1 MKTCHFT
8 FGRFNPPTIGHE
20 KLIKAVANAAG
31 SGDYL
36 IYPSQ
41 SFKKP
46 DNPLPYDYKV
56 EIMKKMFPWAKIE
69 SAACCNTIMKVAQDM
84 MMKEYTDIVMVVGS
98 DRVADFDKLLQK
110 QNRIDYSFSTIK
122 VISAGERD
130 PDAAGASGM
139 SASKMRNAAKTDQES
154 KNTPESEFYCHS
166 EFVGYGFALL
176 WSVLSARPERRS
188 ARAMRSRPSAAYELT
203 RHPVMNYRKHPKIFS
218 ELPQSTMHR
227 GVGPAGEWGAPQHA
241 PAPRAAGL
249 VAHANRRACT
259 TYREELMT

>member
-20 KLIKAVANAAG
+20 KRIKAVANAAG

-139 SASKMRNAAKTDQES
+139 SASKMRDAAKNLKTSDFL
-154 KNTPESEFYCHS
+154 KGIPDT
-166 EFVGYGFALL
+166 
-176 WSVLSARPERRS
+176 LSAKEK
-188 ARAMRSRPSAAYELT
+188 M
-203 RHPVMNYRKHPKIFS
+203 
-218 ELPQSTMHR
+218 
-227 GVGPAGEWGAPQHA
+227 
-241 PAPRAAGL
+241 
-249 VAHANRRACT
+249 
-259 TYREELMT
+259 ELMAKVRSGMGL

>member
-46 DNPLPYDYKV
+46 DNPLPYDYKI

-69 SAACCNTIMKVAQDM
+69 SAACCNTIKKVAQDM

-110 QNRIDYSFSTIK
+110 QNRVDYSFSTIK

-130 PDAAGASGM
+130 PDAAGARGM
-139 SASKMRNAAKTDQES
+139 SASKMRDAAKNLKTSDFI
-154 KNTPESEFYCHS
+154 KGIPDT
-166 EFVGYGFALL
+166 
-176 WSVLSARPERRS
+176 LSAKEK
-188 ARAMRSRPSAAYELT
+188 M
-203 RHPVMNYRKHPKIFS
+203 
-218 ELPQSTMHR
+218 
-227 GVGPAGEWGAPQHA
+227 
-241 PAPRAAGL
+241 
-249 VAHANRRACT
+249 
-259 TYREELMT
+259 ELMAKVRSGMGL

>member
-110 QNRIDYSFSTIK
+110 QNRVDYSFSTIK

-139 SASKMRNAAKTDQES
+139 SASKMRDAAKNLKTSDFI
-154 KNTPESEFYCHS
+154 KGIPDT
-166 EFVGYGFALL
+166 
-176 WSVLSARPERRS
+176 LSAKEK
-188 ARAMRSRPSAAYELT
+188 M
-203 RHPVMNYRKHPKIFS
+203 
-218 ELPQSTMHR
+218 
-227 GVGPAGEWGAPQHA
+227 
-241 PAPRAAGL
+241 
-249 VAHANRRACT
+249 
-259 TYREELMT
+259 ELMAKVRSGMGL

>member
-36 IYPSQ
+36 IYP
-41 SFKKP
+41 P
-46 DNPLPYDYKV
+46 DNPLPYDYKI

-69 SAACCNTIMKVAQDM
+69 SAACCNTIIKVAQDM

-110 QNRIDYSFSTIK
+110 QNRVDYSFSTIK

-139 SASKMRNAAKTDQES
+139 SASKMRDAAKNLKTSDFI
-154 KNTPESEFYCHS
+154 KGIPDT
-166 EFVGYGFALL
+166 
-176 WSVLSARPERRS
+176 LSAKEK
-188 ARAMRSRPSAAYELT
+188 M
-203 RHPVMNYRKHPKIFS
+203 
-218 ELPQSTMHR
+218 
-227 GVGPAGEWGAPQHA
+227 
-241 PAPRAAGL
+241 
-249 VAHANRRACT
+249 
-259 TYREELMT
+259 ELMAKVRSGMGL

>member
-20 KLIKAVANAAG
+20 KLIRAVASYAG

-41 SFKKP
+41 TFKKP
-46 DNPLPYDYKV
+46 NNPLPYEYKV
-56 EIMKKMFPWAKIE
+56 EIMQKMFPWAKIE
-69 SAACCNTIMKVAQDM
+69 TEACCNTIIKVAQDM

-110 QNRIDYSFSTIK
+110 QNRVDYSFSTIK

-139 SASKMRNAAKTDQES
+139 SASKMRDAAKNLKTSDFI
-154 KNTPESEFYCHS
+154 KGIPDT
-166 EFVGYGFALL
+166 
-176 WSVLSARPERRS
+176 LSAKEK
-188 ARAMRSRPSAAYELT
+188 M
-203 RHPVMNYRKHPKIFS
+203 
-218 ELPQSTMHR
+218 
-227 GVGPAGEWGAPQHA
+227 
-241 PAPRAAGL
+241 
-249 VAHANRRACT
+249 
-259 TYREELMT
+259 ELMAKVRSGMGL

>member
-1 MKTCHFT
+1 MSTCYFT

-139 SASKMRNAAKTDQES
+139 SASKMRDAAKNLKTSDFL
-154 KNTPESEFYCHS
+154 KGIPDT
-166 EFVGYGFALL
+166 
-176 WSVLSARPERRS
+176 LSAKEK
-188 ARAMRSRPSAAYELT
+188 M
-203 RHPVMNYRKHPKIFS
+203 
-218 ELPQSTMHR
+218 
-227 GVGPAGEWGAPQHA
+227 
-241 PAPRAAGL
+241 
-249 VAHANRRACT
+249 
-259 TYREELMT
+259 ELMAKVRSGMGL

>member
-1 MKTCHFT
+1 MKVCHFT

-20 KLIKAVANAAG
+20 KLIQAVASQAG

-41 SFKKP
+41 THKKP
-46 DNPLPYDYKV
+46 DNPLPYEYKV
-56 EIMKKMFPWAKIE
+56 EMMKKMFPWAKIE

-139 SASKMRNAAKTDQES
+139 SASKMRDAAKNLKTSDFL
-154 KNTPESEFYCHS
+154 KGIPDT
-166 EFVGYGFALL
+166 
-176 WSVLSARPERRS
+176 LSAKEK
-188 ARAMRSRPSAAYELT
+188 M
-203 RHPVMNYRKHPKIFS
+203 
-218 ELPQSTMHR
+218 
-227 GVGPAGEWGAPQHA
+227 
-241 PAPRAAGL
+241 
-249 VAHANRRACT
+249 
-259 TYREELMT
+259 ELMAKVRSGMGL